1 MKIILVQPPVEDFYF
16 TPHRSSVLGLHA
28 LADVWG
34 RRGHDCQIINFPMEK
49 PGKKKITLPSKL
61 DYLAPYLKRY
71 NNKIKNTAWFSNYY
85 RFGPSLDTC
94 GERIMALEP
103 SVIAVSCFAWSYAGS
118 TLGLLKMLREGF
130 EENPPLLVVGGA
142 GASVMP
148 DFFTP
153 FADLVLIG
161 EGENAIN
168 RIEEAAVLNR
178 GFLPGKKIAMEAVK
192 DIPFSWDIKYRKNNR
207 FTVTTML
214 SRGCPK
220 MCSFCANHLVFGK
233 SLRKVGLETVFT
245 GLDNILNYVLKKSN
259 PIDLE
264 TEKNDGYKGN
274 LKLHINFEDDN
285 ILFQKKYFLTVLE
298 YVNTKCNQNM
308 IDFSFSTENGMDY
321 LLLNYEILMEFK
333 RLNISQLNLSMAA
346 MNSNQLEEAKRE
358 GSLQKLEVIL
368 KISEQLGLPVITYFI
383 CGLKNDTPVKI
394 VETLAYLH
402 SLKTSIGISHYYPVP
417 GLDDWQNRNIFF
429 ENPPFLC
436 CGSSAYPWNKSLST
450 RELITAFRLAR
461 LSNYIKE
468 NSQDTG
474 IVHQLMNTFLEDAT
488 MDIAMVELFFR
499 LIKE

>member
-1 MKIILVQPPVEDFYF
+1 MKIVLVQPPVEDFYF

-28 LADVWG
+28 LADIWG

-49 PGKKKITLPSKL
+49 PKKKKIPFPEQLE
-61 DYLAPYLKRY
+61 YLAPYLKIY
-71 NNKIKNTAWFSNYY
+71 NNEMKNTSWFSNYY

-94 GERIMALEP
+94 CEKIMAFEP
-103 SVIAVSCFAWSYAGS
+103 SVIAISCFAWSYAGT

-130 EENPPLLVVGGA
+130 SENPPLLVVGGA

-153 FADLVLIG
+153 FADLVLLG

-168 RIEEAAVLNR
+168 MIEEAAVLNR
-178 GFLPGKKIAMEAVK
+178 GILPGRKMAMEAVK

-214 SRGCPK
+214 SRGCPR

-233 SLRKVGLETVFT
+233 SLRKVDLKTVFT
-245 GLDNILNYVLKKSN
+245 GIDNILNHVLKKSK

-264 TEKNDGYKGN
+264 TDKAGVHGCRI
-274 LKLHINFEDDN
+274 KLHINFEDDN

-298 YVNTKCNQNM
+298 YVNTKCSQNM

-321 LLLNYEILMEFK
+321 LLLSYEILMEFK
-333 RLNISQLNLSMAA
+333 RLNLTQLNLSMAS
-346 MNSNQLEEAKRE
+346 MDSNQLKEAKRE

-368 KISEQLGLPVITYFI
+368 KISEQLGLSAITYFI
-383 CGLKNDTPVKI
+383 CGLKNDTAIKI

-417 GLDDWQNRNIFF
+417 GLEDWQSRNVFF
-429 ENPPFLC
+429 EKPPFLC
-436 CGSSAYPWNKSLST
+436 CGSSAYPWNKSLDT

-468 NSQDTG
+468 NSQDSG
-474 IVHQLMNTFLEDAT
+474 IVSKLINNFLEDDT
-488 MDIAMVELFFR
+488 MDNAMVKLFFR
-499 LIKE
+499 LI